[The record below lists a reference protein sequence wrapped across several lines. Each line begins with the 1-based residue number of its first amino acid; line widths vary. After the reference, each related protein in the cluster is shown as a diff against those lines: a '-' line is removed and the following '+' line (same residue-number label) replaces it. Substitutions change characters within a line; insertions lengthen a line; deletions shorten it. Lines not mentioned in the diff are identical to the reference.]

1 MFSGIIEAIG
11 EIVAI
16 EDRAGDKRFTID
28 AGHLHLGDVKT
39 GDSIAVNGVCLTVV
53 DHADHRFVAD
63 VSAETLICTTFNLLQ
78 TGDRVNLERA
88 LKLSDRLHGHLVSG
102 HVDGIAT
109 VRERHPEA
117 RSERFVLE
125 CPPELMK
132 YISRKG
138 SVCIDGVSLTVN
150 TRQENTFTVNI
161 IPHTLQE
168 TILSGYRPESLVNI
182 EVDIIARYLESLL
195 EPGQSSLSVSKL

>member
-28 AGHLHLGDVKT
+28 AVNLHLDDVKT
-39 GDSIAVNGVCLTVV
+39 GESIAVNGACLTVI
-53 DHADHRFVAD
+53 DHAEHRFVAD
-63 VSAETLICTTFNLLQ
+63 VSAETLACTTFKLLR
-78 TGDRVNLERA
+78 TGDQVNLERA
-88 LKLSDRLHGHLVSG
+88 LKLSGRLHGHLVSG

-109 VRERHPEA
+109 VRERRPEA
-117 RSERFVLE
+117 RSERIVLE

-132 YISRKG
+132 YISKKG

-150 TRQENTFTVNI
+150 TRQENTFAVNI

-168 TILSGYRPESLVNI
+168 TILAGYQAGSRANI
-182 EVDIIARYLESLL
+182 EVDIIARYLESLM
-195 EPGQSSLSVSKL
+195 PST